1 MRRAAQA
8 RVPVPA
14 VRAADA
20 AGIRRDRVDG
30 YTSGPCRCSSVG
42 QASRVGRSRWLY
54 GMAAAGTSGG

>member
-8 RVPVPA
+8 RMPVLA

-42 QASRVGRSRWLY
+42 QASRAGRSR
-54 GMAAAGTSGG
+54 